1 VSLISTSNDARRD
14 SQRKKLV
21 DHYAQLHAGLCA
33 GESISSLLETHL
45 RFVDSIVR
53 VSWESYF
60 SPDSGMS
67 LLATGGYGRGEL
79 YPRSDVDLLVIAEPD
94 LQQEHQ
100 IRLGEF
106 FSELWDAGI
115 QSSSAVRSLMQCS
128 EAARADIT
136 VLTALLET
144 RILQGDVHVQ
154 KALEQCLQPHHAGWN
169 AADYFLAKREEQRA
183 RHLKFNDT
191 YENLEPNLKE
201 GPGGLR
207 DLHML
212 SWMGQRL
219 FAAKGLRALIA
230 LGLLGE
236 DECNTLERE
245 WKIIAKLR
253 FGLHL
258 IGKRSEDRLLFDHQK
273 TLAEWFG
280 LQDEHHHNLAVEQL
294 MQGFFRS
301 ASLITR
307 INDRLLQRFEE
318 QLAGDDAPIAIDDV
332 FELRHGYLRLKQ
344 PSAVL
349 ENFEMLLRVF
359 QAWAEHPEARG
370 LHSRTARAVAETLPK
385 ILDYTQQPE
394 SSRAAFIDI
403 LQGKH
408 AVLIL
413 TRLARLGVLARY
425 LPAFGKVFGR
435 MQFDLFHV
443 YTVDQHTLAVLANM
457 QGFANGADP
466 RFSVAHE
473 IYPHLRRPELLLLSG
488 LFHDIAKGRG
498 GDHSELG
505 AVDAREFCVAHAL
518 PAADAELVAW
528 LVEQHLL
535 MSVTAQRNDIS
546 DSDVVNTFAKKVGDR
561 ERLDYLCLLTCADI
575 AGTSPKLWNSWK
587 DRLISDLHTS
597 TRYTLRHGLE
607 NPVNAIERIADARE
621 RVEKILQTETLDH
634 QAIQTL
640 LNSYPDDAFLRYRSE
655 QLIWQIQSILH
666 TPSHEKSTITI
677 REHGNDRLE
686 IFIRTLDQDGLF
698 AALVATLDRL
708 GLGVLDARILSSHD
722 GFALDNFQVQLN
734 EGARLDADVFRRALM
749 RAIESPKNILPAKR
763 ATPRRL
769 KHFKIPVR
777 IEFNPADALTRMS
790 LLCADRPGLLAI
802 VADELRKHHIRVHD
816 ARIATFGERAD
827 DVFLISDRQ
836 NCPISD
842 ANFLETL
849 AAALKSR
856 LEGEF

>member
-1 VSLISTSNDARRD
+1 VSLISASNDSLRD
-14 SQRKKLV
+14 SQRKQLA
-21 DHYAQLHAGLCA
+21 DHYVQLHARICA
-33 GESISSLLETHL
+33 NESIQSLLETHL
-45 RFVDSIVR
+45 RHVDGVVR
-53 VSWESYF
+53 ATWENYF
-60 SPDSGMS
+60 STDSGMS

-79 YPRSDVDLLVIAEPD
+79 YPRSDVDLLIIAEPD
-94 LQQEHQ
+94 LQKLHET
-100 IRLGEF
+100 RLGEF
-106 FSELWDAGI
+106 FSDLWDAGI
-115 QSSSAVRSLMQCS
+115 PCSSAVRSLTQCS

-136 VLTALLET
+136 VLTAMLET
-144 RILQGDVHVQ
+144 RVLQGDVSVQ
-154 KALEQCLQPHHAGWN
+154 KALENCLQPQHAGWN

-183 RHLKFNDT
+183 RHSKFNDT

-245 WKIIAKLR
+245 WKVIAKLR
-253 FGLHL
+253 FALHL
-258 IGKRSEDRLLFDHQK
+258 IGKRAEDRLLFDHQK

-280 LQDEHHHNLAVEQL
+280 LKDEHRHNLAVEQL

-318 QLAGDDAPIAIDDV
+318 QLAGDDAPVAIDDA

-359 QAWAEHPEARG
+359 DAWAEHSEARG
-370 LHSRTARAVAETLPK
+370 LHSRTARAIAETLPK
-385 ILDYTQQPE
+385 ILDYTQQSE
-394 SSRAAFIDI
+394 STRAAFITL

-457 QGFANGADP
+457 QGFAAGPDP
-466 RFSVAHE
+466 RFAVAHE
-473 IYPHLRRPELLLLSG
+473 IYPHLRRPELLILSG

-505 AVDAREFCVAHAL
+505 AVDAREFCAAHSL
-518 PAADAELVAW
+518 PAADTELVAW

-546 DSDVVNTFAKKVGDR
+546 DSEVVNTFAMKVGDR

-597 TRYTLRHGLE
+597 TRYALRRGLE
-607 NPVNAIERIADARE
+607 NPVNAAERIADARE
-621 RVEKILQTETLDH
+621 RVEKILLAETLDH
-634 QAIQTL
+634 QVINTL

-655 QLIWQIQSILH
+655 QLVWQIHSILH
-666 TPSHEKSTITI
+666 AAGQENAIAI
-677 REHGNDRLE
+677 REHGSDRLE
-686 IFIRTLDQDGLF
+686 IFIRTPDQDGLF

-708 GLGVLDARILSSHD
+708 GLGVLDARILSSND
-722 GFALDNFQVQLN
+722 GYALDNFQLQLN
-734 EGARLDADVFRRALM
+734 EGARLDADVFRRALL
-749 RAIESPKNILPAKR
+749 RAIEAPKNILPAKR

-816 ARIATFGERAD
+816 ARIATFGERAE

-836 NCPISD
+836 NCPIND